1 MKPAPFDYLR
11 AASADEALAALAEH
25 GDEARIMAGGQSLMP
40 MLNMRLLQPGIIVDV
55 SAIAELRKIDAREGH
70 LGVGASVTQSGLMA
84 SPGLAARSP
93 LLAGALPW
101 VGHFQTRNRGTVCGS
116 VAHADPSAEIPLCLV
131 ALEGEVVLRSARRQR
146 TVAAETFFIGP
157 LTTLRNSDEMIES
170 VRFRLRKPGAGY
182 AFREVAMR
190 HGDFAITACAAV
202 VDAGGIRLAV
212 GGVADRPVAKNWP
225 LLEDNALDDALN
237 AFAWELGG
245 DDDQHAT
252 ARYRRDLVRRV
263 GRLVIEEARSC
274 QA

>member
-11 AASADEALAALAEH
+11 AASADEALAALAQH
-25 GDEARIMAGGQSLMP
+25 GDEARIIAGGQSLMP
-40 MLNMRLLQPGIIVDV
+40 MLNMRLLQPRIIVDV
-55 SAIAELRKIDAREGH
+55 SAIADLRKIDTRDEH
-70 LGVGASVTQSGLMA
+70 LSVGASVTQSELMA

-131 ALEGEVVLRSARRQR
+131 ALEGEVVLRSARRRR
-146 TVAAETFFIGP
+146 TVAAESFFIGP
-157 LTTLRNSDEMIES
+157 LTTLRSSDEMIEA
-170 VRFRLRKPGAGY
+170 VRFQLRKPGTGY

-202 VDAGGIRLAV
+202 VDADRIRFAV
-212 GGVADRPVAKNWP
+212 GGVGDRPAAKNWP
-225 LLEDNALDDALN
+225 LLENDVLDDALN

>member
-40 MLNMRLLQPGIIVDV
+40 MLNMRLLQPRIIVDV
-55 SAIAELRKIDAREGH
+55 SAIAELREIDARDGH
-70 LGVGASVTQSGLMA
+70 LAVSASVTQSGLMA

-146 TVAAETFFIGP
+146 TVAAETFFVGP
-157 LTTLRNSDEMIES
+157 LTTLRNPDEMIES

-212 GGVADRPVAKNWP
+212 GGVGDRPVAKNWP
-225 LLEDNALDDALN
+225 LLEDDALDDALN

>member
-11 AASADEALAALAEH
+11 AASAEEALAALAEH

-40 MLNMRLLQPGIIVDV
+40 MLNMRLLQPRIIVDI
-55 SAIAELRKIDAREGH
+55 SAIADLRKINARDGH
-70 LGVGASVTQSGLMA
+70 LAVGASVTQSDLMA
-84 SPGLAARSP
+84 SPGLANRSP

-131 ALEGEVVLRSARRQR
+131 ALEGEVVLRSARRRR
-146 TVAAETFFIGP
+146 TVAAETFFVGP
-157 LTTLRNSDEMIES
+157 LTTLRGPDEMIES

-190 HGDFAITACAAV
+190 HGDYAITACAAV
-202 VDAGGIRLAV
+202 VDADRIRLAV
-212 GGVADRPVAKNWP
+212 GGVGDRPIARNWP
-225 LLEDNALDDALN
+225 LLKDDALEDALN

-245 DDDQHAT
+245 DYDQHAT

>member
-11 AASADEALAALAEH
+11 AASAEEALATLAEH

-40 MLNMRLLQPGIIVDV
+40 MLNMRLLQPRIIVDV
-55 SAIAELRKIDAREGH
+55 SAIADLRKIDARDGH
-70 LGVGASVTQSGLMA
+70 LGVGASVTQSDLMA
-84 SPGLAARSP
+84 SPGLATRSP
-93 LLAGALPW
+93 LLASALPW

-131 ALEGEVVLRSARRQR
+131 ALEGEVVLRSARRRR
-146 TVAAETFFIGP
+146 TVAAETFFVGP
-157 LTTLRNSDEMIES
+157 LTTLRSPDEMIEA

-212 GGVADRPVAKNWP
+212 GGVGDRPVAKNWP
-225 LLEDNALDDALN
+225 ILKDDALDDALN

>member
-25 GDEARIMAGGQSLMP
+25 GDDARIMAGGQSLMP
-40 MLNMRLLQPGIIVDV
+40 MLNMRLLQPRIIVDV
-55 SAIAELRKIDAREGH
+55 SSIAELREIDARDGH
-70 LGVGASVTQSGLMA
+70 LAVGASVTQSGLMA

-146 TVAAETFFIGP
+146 TVAAETFFVGP
-157 LTTLRNSDEMIES
+157 LTTLRNPDEMIES

-225 LLEDNALDDALN
+225 LLEDDALDDALN

>member
-40 MLNMRLLQPGIIVDV
+40 MLNMRLLQPRIIVDV
-55 SAIAELRKIDAREGH
+55 SAIAELRKIDARDGH
-70 LGVGASVTQSGLMA
+70 LGVGASVTQSDLMA
-84 SPGLAARSP
+84 SPGLATRSP

-131 ALEGEVVLRSARRQR
+131 ALEGEIVLRSVRRRR

-157 LTTLRNSDEMIES
+157 LTTLRSPDEMIEA

-225 LLEDNALDDALN
+225 LLKDDALDDALN

>member
-1 MKPAPFDYLR
+1 
-11 AASADEALAALAEH
+11 
-25 GDEARIMAGGQSLMP
+25 
-40 MLNMRLLQPGIIVDV
+40 
-55 SAIAELRKIDAREGH
+55 
-70 LGVGASVTQSGLMA
+70 MA
-84 SPGLAARSP
+84 SPGLATRSP

-131 ALEGEVVLRSARRQR
+131 ALEGEVVLRSARRRR

-157 LTTLRNSDEMIES
+157 LTTLRSPDEMIEA
-170 VRFRLRKPGAGY
+170 VRFRLRQPGAGY

-202 VDAGGIRLAV
+202 VDADGIRLAV

-225 LLEDNALDDALN
+225 LLKDDALDDALN

>member
-40 MLNMRLLQPGIIVDV
+40 MLNMRLLQPRIIVDV

>member
-40 MLNMRLLQPGIIVDV
+40 MLNMRLLQPRIIVDV
-55 SAIAELRKIDAREGH
+55 SAIAELRKIDAQDGH
-70 LGVGASVTQSGLMA
+70 LAVGASVTQSGLMA

-131 ALEGEVVLRSARRQR
+131 ALEGEVVLRSARRRR
-146 TVAAETFFIGP
+146 TVAAETFFVGP
-157 LTTLRNSDEMIES
+157 LTTLRNPDEMIES

-225 LLEDNALDDALN
+225 LLEDDALDDALN

>member
-1 MKPAPFDYLR
+1 
-11 AASADEALAALAEH
+11 
-25 GDEARIMAGGQSLMP
+25 
-40 MLNMRLLQPGIIVDV
+40 V
-55 SAIAELRKIDAREGH
+55 RK
-70 LGVGASVTQSGLMA
+70 SC
-84 SPGLAARSP
+84 P
-93 LLAGALPW
+93 LLAKALPYL
-101 VGHFQTRNRGTVCGS
+101 GPPATRNRGTVCGS

-131 ALEGEVVLRSARRQR
+131 ALEGEVVLRSARRRR

-157 LTTLRNSDEMIES
+157 LTTLRNPDEMIEA
-170 VRFRLRKPGAGY
+170 VRFRLPKPGAGY

-202 VDAGGIRLAV
+202 VDADRIRLAV
-212 GGVADRPVAKNWP
+212 GGVGDRPVAKNWP
-225 LLEDNALDDALN
+225 LLKDDALDDALN

-274 QA
+274 QV